1 MRWITAPPFAGCRR
15 VKDQP
20 KPDHAQTGLE
30 HSSRPAVFILCPTQE
45 WFMADDNGG
54 GAGNTLLAIIVGGI
68 LVVVVALFAFGGFPG
83 MQHKGSSLTIN
94 APANT
99 R

>member
-1 MRWITAPPFAGCRR
+1 VLAGSFYS
-15 VKDQP
+15 VSKP
-20 KPDHAQTGLE
+20 K
-30 HSSRPAVFILCPTQE
+30 E

-68 LVVVVALFAFGGFPG
+68 LVVVALFAFGGFPG
-83 MQHKGSSLTIN
+83 MQQKGPSLTIN

>member
-1 MRWITAPPFAGCRR
+1 
-15 VKDQP
+15 
-20 KPDHAQTGLE
+20 
-30 HSSRPAVFILCPTQE
+30 
-45 WFMADDNGG
+45 MADDNGG

-68 LVVVVALFAFGGFPG
+68 LVVVVALFAFGGIPG
-83 MQHKGSSLTIN
+83 MQQKGPSLTIN